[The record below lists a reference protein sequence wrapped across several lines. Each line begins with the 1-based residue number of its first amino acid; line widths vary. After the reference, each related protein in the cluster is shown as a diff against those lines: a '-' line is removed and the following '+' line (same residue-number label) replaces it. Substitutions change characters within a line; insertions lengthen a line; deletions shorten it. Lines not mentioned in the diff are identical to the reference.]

1 MKKVMKSM
9 VLGSLAAAMLASGAA
24 AANFT
29 SSADVLNELGLF
41 QGSESGYELD
51 RAPDRAEAATMLV
64 RLLGKEAEAKSFWQ
78 GMTNPQPVQQV
89 EAASA
94 YTLLDN
100 ELGVAMQ
107 GNTLYVADKD
117 KLMTKAAEEGMMSE
131 FDYEGY
137 TKMMWAPI
145 GVTVPEGAVK
155 ATFSYDGM
163 EGEPVEIDLTKN
175 GDTAMMHVEDGK
187 LMYYVGVVAEKDGKT
202 DLWPEET
209 IVTKHF
215 VWLDKNGTVLGETN
229 AALNWSHTA
238 PTAETTE
245 SAKPVEESTAAKDYV
260 FPFTDMDNGYE
271 WAKPYVAWLYNEGL
285 TSGATATTF
294 EPGNK
299 CTAQQ
304 YTTFLM
310 RALGYSDAAGGDFT
324 YDNAIAFATE
334 KGVVDAYNMDA
345 DNFLRDDVVAMSYT
359 ALSAAPK
366 SGETDL
372 LTKLVN
378 EGAIEAETAAPVQQ
392 TFTTLRNFN
401 KAYEAVAATTS
412 ADATADFTMNM
423 SVADATVDASG
434 KFDVQVKADPANLA
448 DMQMAMT
455 GSLSMS
461 IPATDGAEA
470 ATLELPMEMYVQD
483 GVSYTNVMGV
493 KVKQDLDLDSA
504 LKGIDLQALADMNTV
519 PLCMLD
525 SISQDGNTYKMSYN
539 SEAFNGL
546 FAEIFSQI
554 TDQIEITDE
563 MKAQGITE
571 DMFKISVDL
580 TKADVEM
587 TFKDGGLYDQKADM
601 AMTMDMMGE
610 QVSANIVMN
619 MSATAVGDA
628 VTVEYPSDLD
638 TYVDASEVTA
648 DTAADPAAETAAEE
662 IEAAPTAETTDASA
676 DAALATD
683 TVAE

>member
-64 RLLGKEAEAKSFWQ
+64 RLLGKEAEAKTFWQ

-294 EPGNK
+294 EPGNP

-392 TFTTLRNFN
+392 TFTALRNFN

-662 IEAAPTAETTDASA
+662 IEAAPTEETTDASA

>member
-64 RLLGKEAEAKSFWQ
+64 RLLGKE
-78 GMTNPQPVQQV
+78 
-89 EAASA
+89 EAAKTYYA
-94 YTLLDN
+94 AN
-100 ELGVAMQ
+100 
-107 GNTLYVADKD
+107 AD
-117 KLMTKAAEEGMMSE
+117 A
-131 FDYEGY
+131 
-137 TKMMWAPI
+137 
-145 GVTVPEGAVK
+145 
-155 ATFSYDGM
+155 
-163 EGEPVEIDLTKN
+163 
-175 GDTAMMHVEDGK
+175 
-187 LMYYVGVVAEKDGKT
+187 
-202 DLWPEET
+202 
-209 IVTKHF
+209 
-215 VWLDKNGTVLGETN
+215 
-229 AALNWSHTA
+229 
-238 PTAETTE
+238 
-245 SAKPVEESTAAKDYV
+245 
-260 FPFTDMDNGYE
+260 FPFTDMDNGYD

-294 EPGNK
+294 EPGNP

-359 ALSAAPK
+359 ALSAVPK

-392 TFTTLRNFN
+392 TFTALRNFN

-619 MSATAVGDA
+619 TSATAVGDA

-662 IEAAPTAETTDASA
+662 TEAAPTEETTDASA

>member
-1 MKKVMKSM
+1 
-9 VLGSLAAAMLASGAA
+9 
-24 AANFT
+24 
-29 SSADVLNELGLF
+29 
-41 QGSESGYELD
+41 
-51 RAPDRAEAATMLV
+51 
-64 RLLGKEAEAKSFWQ
+64 
-78 GMTNPQPVQQV
+78 
-89 EAASA
+89 
-94 YTLLDN
+94 
-100 ELGVAMQ
+100 
-107 GNTLYVADKD
+107 
-117 KLMTKAAEEGMMSE
+117 
-131 FDYEGY
+131 
-137 TKMMWAPI
+137 
-145 GVTVPEGAVK
+145 
-155 ATFSYDGM
+155 
-163 EGEPVEIDLTKN
+163 
-175 GDTAMMHVEDGK
+175 
-187 LMYYVGVVAEKDGKT
+187 
-202 DLWPEET
+202 
-209 IVTKHF
+209 
-215 VWLDKNGTVLGETN
+215 
-229 AALNWSHTA
+229 
-238 PTAETTE
+238 
-245 SAKPVEESTAAKDYV
+245 
-260 FPFTDMDNGYE
+260 
-271 WAKPYVAWLYNEGL
+271 
-285 TSGATATTF
+285 
-294 EPGNK
+294 
-299 CTAQQ
+299 
-304 YTTFLM
+304 
-310 RALGYSDAAGGDFT
+310 
-324 YDNAIAFATE
+324 
-334 KGVVDAYNMDA
+334 
-345 DNFLRDDVVAMSYT
+345 
-359 ALSAAPK
+359 
-366 SGETDL
+366 
-372 LTKLVN
+372 
-378 EGAIEAETAAPVQQ
+378 
-392 TFTTLRNFN
+392 
-401 KAYEAVAATTS
+401 
-412 ADATADFTMNM
+412 MNM

-662 IEAAPTAETTDASA
+662 IEAAPTEETTDASA